1 VAASSSLGGELALAA
16 KSVPGRNE
24 NLRKIVTLRSQRV
37 NEKQP
42 QAVVEICHCGK
53 IDIAGQKAEA
63 LQPLEESNAGVK
75 LCCEQRKLIDFT
87 AFGSGLKPGRQRKR

>member
-75 LCCEQRKLIDFT
+75 LCFQTPPCSVTSSESSLILRPL
-87 AFGSGLKPGRQRKR
+87 GQG